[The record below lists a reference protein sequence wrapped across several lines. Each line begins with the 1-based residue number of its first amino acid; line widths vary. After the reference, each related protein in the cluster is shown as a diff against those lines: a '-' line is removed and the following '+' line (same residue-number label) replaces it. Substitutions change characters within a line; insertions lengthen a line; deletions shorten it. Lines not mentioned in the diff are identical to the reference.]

1 MLIFRN
7 HGYQFYNCS
16 KNMEKV
22 SQEAYTSS
30 LKQLTNGNGS
40 AACPMPCKTT
50 RIFLKKIFEAN
61 VETEARKC
69 PAKEIIFR
77 LPQNVK
83 VPYFLQCQCCIFIIL
98 LKNHNISIYKGYQHH
113 LHIHILDIRLR
124 IWKLVWTFLR
134 YPECIIKYYE

>member
-7 HGYQFYNCS
+7 RDDEFSNCTD
-16 KNMEKV
+16 KKERV
-22 SQEAYTSS
+22 YQEAYLSS
-30 LKQLTNGNGS
+30 LKQLTKGSGS

-61 VETEARKC
+61 VETEAWKC

-83 VPYFLQCQCCIFIIL
+83 VP
-98 LKNHNISIYKGYQHH
+98 
-113 LHIHILDIRLR
+113 
-124 IWKLVWTFLR
+124 
-134 YPECIIKYYE
+134 